1 MHQQFQ
7 AKSPTNVTELK
18 SYLGLL
24 TYSGKCLPNLATTL
38 PTLHDLLQKDRPW
51 RWTKGCER
59 AFFKSKKQLQDSPLL
74 VHYDLKKPL
83 LLACDATPYGVGAVI
98 SHFMENGEETPI
110 AFASRTLTASEGNYF
125 HIEKE
130 DLSIMFGLKKFHS
143 YLYGLGRLHSL
154 QIISRCSRFF
164 VKSGFFRN
172 YLEI

>member
-1 MHQQFQ
+1 M
-7 AKSPTNVTELK
+7 
-18 SYLGLL
+18 
-24 TYSGKCLPNLATTL
+24 
-38 PTLHDLLQKDRPW
+38 
-51 RWTKGCER
+51 
-59 AFFKSKKQLQDSPLL
+59 
-74 VHYDLKKPL
+74 KPL

-130 DLSIMFGLKKFHS
+130 ALSIMFGLKKFHS

-172 YLEI
+172 YIEI